1 MNVQVFD
8 VTIVKSI
15 IPGAPTPLIN
25 YYHYLKWAWHINGTC
40 VMETLHHLF
49 HILRDNRCSDDVIMT
64 SLAEAYQ
71 IHHDDSL
78 SLNLIG
84 QKCRESGFNE
94 QAEFFFREALCD
106 DTNNPLIKENLRDLY
121 ERLINRWHFT
131 MLNDVTRNSLYFKSI
146 KEATHDDTTVL
157 DIGSGTG
164 ILRYVGGY

>member
-1 MNVQVFD
+1 M
-8 VTIVKSI
+8 
-15 IPGAPTPLIN
+15 
-25 YYHYLKWAWHINGTC
+25 
-40 VMETLHHLF
+40 
-49 HILRDNRCSDDVIMT
+49 RDSRCSDDVIMT

-71 IHHDDSL
+71 IHQDDSL

-94 QAEFFFREALCD
+94 QAEFFFQQALCD

-146 KEATHDDTTVL
+146 KEATHNDTTVL

-164 ILRYVGGY
+164 ILRYVGIKY